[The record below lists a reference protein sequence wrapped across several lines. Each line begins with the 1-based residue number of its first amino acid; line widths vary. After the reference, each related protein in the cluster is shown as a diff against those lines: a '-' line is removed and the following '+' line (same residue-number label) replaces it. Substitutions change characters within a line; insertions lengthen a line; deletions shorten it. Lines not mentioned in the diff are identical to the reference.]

1 MKLMK
6 DIYKN
11 SKMIPI
17 SRYVQGQRKT
27 YYRRP
32 TYCHVF
38 LKRCFFHFIYCC
50 LVCLAFGI
58 LFNRSHVQIRSQQL
72 HSTIRAAGTDAARV
86 DQAMDRLVWGGKA
99 KLTSTPAVDNGTKK
113 KSKNDDD
120 GDSSSTV
127 PDSED
132 EDYELEYDSSSSSG
146 TDSSSSSSEE
156 YSSSSGSSSSG
167 SDVDGE
173 SGDKPKKKKRKKKK
187 KKDGDSPK
195 KKDKK
200 RKKKADEI
208 DETEVLRTKL
218 AAMQQAETAKTAVTA
233 AALGAS
239 VAVVAM
245 VLLGGGSSK
254 R

>member
-99 KLTSTPAVDNGTKK
+99 KLSAVDNGTKK
-113 KSKNDDD
+113 KSNIGDD
-120 GDSSSTV
+120 DSSSTV

-146 TDSSSSSSEE
+146 SGSSSSS
-156 YSSSSGSSSSG
+156 SSSSGSSSSD

-187 KKDGDSPK
+187 KKDGDSTK
-195 KKDKK
+195 KKENK

-218 AAMQQAETAKTAVTA
+218 AAMQQAETAKTAMTA

-239 VAVVAM
+239 VAVIAM
-245 VLLGGGSSK
+245 ALLGGGSSK